1 MWKIDNI
8 SQADIVDTDISTGG
22 ILMSTPIEYQANDQQ
37 FVAIMWTVG
46 DSNNYPQVYIKVNN
60 DVKNITPTDEFGYP
74 YNQVFVINK
83 IEEMNLADSSISSII
98 KSNTKYVLKVTYNDT
113 KSIILDITNMLYYN
127 WDSNEMYNKLSNM
140 S

>member
-46 DSNNYPQVYIKVNN
+46 DSNNHPQVQIKVNN

-74 YNQVFVINK
+74 DNQVFVINK